1 MKHAVFSGL
10 PVCFPCS
17 LRAGPWSV
25 LLPVVAGDQQWH
37 TVDSPSVWPS
47 ALQETRGD
55 ESRQSW
61 VASLSR
67 CHVRRAIVLIM
78 TMSSEVLIFFYLLN
92 FDWSIIGFI
101 YVFLT
106 LVHHVALGAERRI
119 KIHPTSSTLRIV
131 GTVSP
136 ILANRWAGGQV
147 PREQERRGPGLVL
160 DGSHT

>member
-1 MKHAVFSGL
+1 M
-10 PVCFPCS
+10 
-17 LRAGPWSV
+17 
-25 LLPVVAGDQQWH
+25 
-37 TVDSPSVWPS
+37 
-47 ALQETRGD
+47 
-55 ESRQSW
+55 
-61 VASLSR
+61 ASLSR
-67 CHVRRAIVLIM
+67 CRVRRAIVLIM

-106 LVHHVALGAERRI
+106 LVHHVALGAERHI
-119 KIHPTSSTLRIV
+119 KIHPTSFTLLIV

-136 ILANRWAGGQV
+136 ILANRWAAGQV